1 MMAAIAAGF
10 ALLLAPAI
18 WNGFPLLQYDTGGYL
33 ARWYE
38 GYLVPS
44 RSTVYGLVLF
54 WLQKPDFWPVA
65 VLQTGMTLWTL
76 ALVLRVYGFGRRPLV
91 LFVTAIMLALGTSLP
106 FLTGILLTDIF
117 AGLSVLALYLIV
129 VRPKAL
135 TRWERAA
142 LMALIGFSVATHS
155 ATFAVILVLLGA
167 ALAVAWRRRDLVTL
181 TGIARGVLSLALGG
195 VMLLSANFALSG
207 KLAWTP
213 GGYGIL
219 FARMMQ
225 DGIVKRYLDQH
236 CAEHAYK
243 LCPYRNNFPETADA
257 FLWGDSV
264 FNTLGRF
271 AGLDPEM
278 REIVL
283 GSLRAYPL
291 WQIQAAAKA
300 VAIQLVRVESGE
312 GVVKEIWHTEGMVE
326 RYVPAALPGLRA
338 ARQHRTELS
347 FDAINAIHVPVAI
360 GSLLALLAL
369 IAIGAR
375 RRRFAQLGG
384 LAATAA
390 VAILANAA
398 ICSIISNPHARYGAR
413 LAWVATFVVII
424 AAWEMLSD
432 ACPASAE
439 GSDS

>member
-338 ARQHRTELS
+338 ARQHRTELY

-375 RRRFAQLGG
+375 RR
-384 LAATAA
+384 
-390 VAILANAA
+390 
-398 ICSIISNPHARYGAR
+398 
-413 LAWVATFVVII
+413 
-424 AAWEMLSD
+424 
-432 ACPASAE
+432 
-439 GSDS
+439 